1 MREEFEKWCTN
12 QCNYTLSKTADGN
25 YRSMRTNLAF
35 KVWTASRAAIEIEFP
50 LGAVKNDE
58 RLKVET
64 SVEGAFNYCY
74 HLCWQAITS
83 HGIRIKGKTE

>member
-12 QCNYTLSKTADGN
+12 QCNYTLSKTAGGT

-35 KVWTASRAAIEIEFP
+35 KVWTASRAAIEIELP
-50 LGAVKNDE
+50 DKLIEEDYYDGGYNCAIK
-58 RLKVET
+58 
-64 SVEGAFNYCY
+64 YCS
-74 HLCWQAITS
+74 QAITS